1 MTFLVIATIYIL
13 TLVAIWFICLHELRK
28 ERETVT
34 VKDVADELEWQIFVP
49 IVNTISL
56 LIAVCCWLVWDV
68 CQFNK
73 LWRRLWDKIK
83 DKEL

>member
-13 TLVAIWFICLHELRK
+13 TLVAIWFILLRELRE

-34 VKDVADELEWQIFVP
+34 VKDVVNEFSYLMFVP
-49 IVNTISL
+49 VVNTLAL
-56 LIAVCCWLVWDV
+56 LIAVCCWLVRDV
-68 CQFNK
+68 CQFGK
-73 LWRRLWDKIK
+73 LWKRLWDKIK